1 MISLRKFCKVLLQS
15 PHCCDRGS
23 DNVDNHM
30 NSLAQ
35 KRILIGISGGIAA
48 YKIPELVRRL
58 KDLGADVRCVM
69 TQGAQAFI
77 TPLTLQAVSGNPVH
91 HDLLDP
97 AAEAAMGH
105 IELAKWADLIMIA
118 PASANVLA
126 QLAHGH
132 ASDLLSTL
140 ILATTAPVYVAP
152 AMNQQMWA
160 QPAVQANCQR
170 LREYG
175 MTLITP
181 DNGAQACGDI
191 GAGRMPEPLALRDII
206 CQHFQPR
213 SQLLAGKSVLIT
225 AGPTREAIDPVRY
238 LSNHSS
244 GKMGFALAAAAQQLG
259 ATVTLVTG
267 PVQLATPT
275 DVTRI
280 DVVSAEDMYQAVM
293 NHIDQAD
300 VFIGCAAVA
309 DYRPELVATSKIKK
323 SQDTMHLALIK
334 NPDILAS
341 VASLPNP
348 PFTIG
353 FAAETNDVVQYA
365 QRKLEQK
372 RIRLIAANDVSD
384 TNIGFNSDVNAMHL
398 LWQDKQGQLQQLSL
412 DRANKLQ
419 IATQL
424 LQHAAT
430 LMNN

>member
-1 MISLRKFCKVLLQS
+1 MNNL
-15 PHCCDRGS
+15 P
-23 DNVDNHM
+23 
-30 NSLAQ
+30 NSLAH

-69 TQGAQAFI
+69 TKGAHAFI

-118 PASANVLA
+118 PASASVLA

-140 ILATTAPVYVAP
+140 VLATTAPIYVAP

-160 QPAVQANCQR
+160 NPAVQANCQR
-170 LREYG
+170 LQTYG
-175 MTLITP
+175 IHIVAP
-181 DNGAQACGDI
+181 ASGAQACGDV
-191 GAGRMPEPLALRDII
+191 GAGRMPEPLELRDCIV
-206 CQHFQPR
+206 QHFAGNH
-213 SQLLAGKSVLIT
+213 QLLAGKSILIT

-244 GKMGFALAAAAQQLG
+244 GKMGFALATAAQQLG
-259 ATVTLVTG
+259 AQVTLVSG
-267 PVQLATPT
+267 PVQLPTPPG
-275 DVTRI
+275 VTRI
-280 DVVSAEDMYQAVM
+280 DVVSAQDMYEAVLAQVE
-293 NHIDQAD
+293 QAD
-300 VFIGCAAVA
+300 IFIGCAAVA
-309 DYRPELVATSKIKK
+309 DYRPEQIADSKIKK
-323 SQDTMHLALIK
+323 HQDTMHLSLVK
-334 NPDILAS
+334 NPDILAT
-341 VASLPNP
+341 VAHQPNP

-353 FAAETNDVVQYA
+353 FAAETDDVVRYA
-365 QRKLEQK
+365 QDKLEQK
-372 RIRLIAANDVSD
+372 RLRLIAANDVSD
-384 TNIGFNSDVNAMHL
+384 TQIGFNSDDNAMQL
-398 LWQDKQGQLQQLSL
+398 LWQDEQGQLQQLSL
-412 DRANKLQ
+412 NRASKLQ

-430 LMNN
+430 LMK

>member
-1 MISLRKFCKVLLQS
+1 
-15 PHCCDRGS
+15 
-23 DNVDNHM
+23 M

-160 QPAVQANCQR
+160 HPAVQANCQR

-213 SQLLAGKSVLIT
+213 SRLLAGKSVLIT

>member
-1 MISLRKFCKVLLQS
+1 
-15 PHCCDRGS
+15 
-23 DNVDNHM
+23 M

-259 ATVTLVTG
+259 AAVTLVTG

>member
-1 MISLRKFCKVLLQS
+1 
-15 PHCCDRGS
+15 
-23 DNVDNHM
+23 M

-160 QPAVQANCQR
+160 HPAVQANCQR

-259 ATVTLVTG
+259 AAVTLVTG

>member
-1 MISLRKFCKVLLQS
+1 MNNL
-15 PHCCDRGS
+15 P
-23 DNVDNHM
+23 
-30 NSLAQ
+30 NSLAH

-69 TQGAQAFI
+69 TQGAHAFI

-118 PASANVLA
+118 PASASVLA

-140 ILATTAPVYVAP
+140 VLATTAPIYVAP

-160 QPAVQANCQR
+160 NPAVQANCQR
-170 LREYG
+170 LQTYG
-175 MTLITP
+175 IHIVAP
-181 DNGAQACGDI
+181 ASGAQACGDV
-191 GAGRMPEPLALRDII
+191 GAGRMPEPLELRDCIV
-206 CQHFQPR
+206 QHFAGNH
-213 SQLLAGKSVLIT
+213 QLLASKSILIT

-244 GKMGFALAAAAQQLG
+244 GKMGFALATAAQQLG
-259 ATVTLVTG
+259 AQVTLVSG
-267 PVQLATPT
+267 PVQLPTPPG
-275 DVTRI
+275 VTRI
-280 DVVSAEDMYQAVM
+280 DVVSAQDMYEAVLAQVE
-293 NHIDQAD
+293 QAD
-300 VFIGCAAVA
+300 IFIGCAAVA
-309 DYRPELVATSKIKK
+309 DYRPEQIADSKIKK
-323 SQDTMHLALIK
+323 HQDTMHLSLVK
-334 NPDILAS
+334 NPDILAT
-341 VASLPNP
+341 VAHQPNP

-353 FAAETNDVVQYA
+353 FAAETDDVVRYA
-365 QRKLEQK
+365 QDKLEQK
-372 RIRLIAANDVSD
+372 RLRLIAANDVSD
-384 TNIGFNSDVNAMHL
+384 TQIGFNSNDNAMQL
-398 LWQDKQGQLQQLSL
+398 LWQDEQGQLQQLSL
-412 DRANKLQ
+412 NRASKLQ

-430 LMNN
+430 LMK

>member
-1 MISLRKFCKVLLQS
+1 MNNL
-15 PHCCDRGS
+15 P
-23 DNVDNHM
+23 
-30 NSLAQ
+30 NSLAH

-69 TQGAQAFI
+69 TQGAHAFI

-118 PASANVLA
+118 PASASVLA

-140 ILATTAPVYVAP
+140 VLATTAPIYVAP

-160 QPAVQANCQR
+160 NPAVQANCQR
-170 LREYG
+170 LQTYG
-175 MTLITP
+175 IHIVAP
-181 DNGAQACGDI
+181 ASGAQACGDV
-191 GAGRMPEPLALRDII
+191 GAGRMPEPLELRDCIV
-206 CQHFQPR
+206 QHFAGNH
-213 SQLLAGKSVLIT
+213 QLLASKSILIT

-244 GKMGFALAAAAQQLG
+244 GKMGFALATAAQQLG
-259 ATVTLVTG
+259 AQVTLVSG
-267 PVQLATPT
+267 PVQLPTPPG
-275 DVTRI
+275 VTRI
-280 DVVSAEDMYQAVM
+280 DVVSAQDMYEAVLAQVE
-293 NHIDQAD
+293 QAD
-300 VFIGCAAVA
+300 IFIGCAAVA
-309 DYRPELVATSKIKK
+309 DYRPEQIADSKIKK
-323 SQDTMHLALIK
+323 HQDTMHLSLVK
-334 NPDILAS
+334 NPDILAT
-341 VASLPNP
+341 VAHQPNP

-353 FAAETNDVVQYA
+353 FAAETDDVVRYA
-365 QRKLEQK
+365 QDKLEQK
-372 RIRLIAANDVSD
+372 RLRLIAANDVSD
-384 TNIGFNSDVNAMHL
+384 TQIGFNSDDNAMQL
-398 LWQDKQGQLQQLSL
+398 LWQDEQGQLQQLSL
-412 DRANKLQ
+412 NRASKLQ

-430 LMNN
+430 LMK

>member
-1 MISLRKFCKVLLQS
+1 
-15 PHCCDRGS
+15 
-23 DNVDNHM
+23 M

-105 IELAKWADLIMIA
+105 IELAKWADLIIIA

>member
-1 MISLRKFCKVLLQS
+1 MNNL
-15 PHCCDRGS
+15 P
-23 DNVDNHM
+23 
-30 NSLAQ
+30 NSLAH

>member
-1 MISLRKFCKVLLQS
+1 MNNL
-15 PHCCDRGS
+15 P
-23 DNVDNHM
+23 
-30 NSLAQ
+30 NSLAH

-69 TQGAQAFI
+69 TQGAHAFI

-118 PASANVLA
+118 PASASVLA

-140 ILATTAPVYVAP
+140 VLATTAPIYVAP

-160 QPAVQANCQR
+160 NPAVQANCQR
-170 LREYG
+170 LQAYG
-175 MTLITP
+175 IHIVAP
-181 DNGAQACGDI
+181 ASGAQACGDV
-191 GAGRMPEPLALRDII
+191 GAGRMPEPLELRDCIV
-206 CQHFQPR
+206 QHFAGNH
-213 SQLLAGKSVLIT
+213 QLLAGKSILIT

-244 GKMGFALAAAAQQLG
+244 GKMGFALATAAQQLG
-259 ATVTLVTG
+259 AQVTLVSG
-267 PVQLATPT
+267 PVQLPTPPG
-275 DVTRI
+275 VTRI
-280 DVVSAEDMYQAVM
+280 DVVSAQDMYEAVLAQVE
-293 NHIDQAD
+293 QAD
-300 VFIGCAAVA
+300 IFIGCAAVA
-309 DYRPELVATSKIKK
+309 DYRPEQIADSKIKK
-323 SQDTMHLALIK
+323 HQDTMHLSLVK
-334 NPDILAS
+334 NPDILAT
-341 VASLPNP
+341 VAHQPNP

-353 FAAETNDVVQYA
+353 FAAETDDVVRYA
-365 QRKLEQK
+365 QDKLEQK
-372 RIRLIAANDVSD
+372 RLRLIAANDVSD
-384 TNIGFNSDVNAMHL
+384 TQIGFNSDDNAMQL
-398 LWQDKQGQLQQLSL
+398 LWQDEQGQLQQLSL
-412 DRANKLQ
+412 NRASKLQ

-430 LMNN
+430 LMK

>member
-1 MISLRKFCKVLLQS
+1 MNNL
-15 PHCCDRGS
+15 P
-23 DNVDNHM
+23 
-30 NSLAQ
+30 NSLAH

-69 TQGAQAFI
+69 TQGAHAFI

-118 PASANVLA
+118 PASASVLA

-140 ILATTAPVYVAP
+140 VLATTAPIYVAP

-160 QPAVQANCQR
+160 NPAVQANCQR
-170 LREYG
+170 LQTYG
-175 MTLITP
+175 IHIVAP
-181 DNGAQACGDI
+181 ASGAQACGDV
-191 GAGRMPEPLALRDII
+191 GAGRMPEPLELRDCIV
-206 CQHFQPR
+206 QHFAGNH
-213 SQLLAGKSVLIT
+213 QLLAGKSILIT

-244 GKMGFALAAAAQQLG
+244 GKMGFALATAAQQLG
-259 ATVTLVTG
+259 AQVTLVSG
-267 PVQLATPT
+267 PVQLPTPPG
-275 DVTRI
+275 VTRI
-280 DVVSAEDMYQAVM
+280 DVVSAQDMYEAVLAQVE
-293 NHIDQAD
+293 QAD
-300 VFIGCAAVA
+300 IFIGCAAVA
-309 DYRPELVATSKIKK
+309 DYRPEQIADSKIKK
-323 SQDTMHLALIK
+323 HQDTMHLSLVK
-334 NPDILAS
+334 NPDILAT
-341 VASLPNP
+341 VAHQPNP

-353 FAAETNDVVQYA
+353 FAAETDDVVRYA
-365 QRKLEQK
+365 QDKLEQK
-372 RIRLIAANDVSD
+372 RLRLIAANDVSD
-384 TNIGFNSDVNAMHL
+384 TQIGFNSDDNAMQL
-398 LWQDKQGQLQQLSL
+398 LWQDEQGQLQQLSL
-412 DRANKLQ
+412 NRASKLQ

-430 LMNN
+430 LMK

>member
-1 MISLRKFCKVLLQS
+1 
-15 PHCCDRGS
+15 
-23 DNVDNHM
+23 M

>member
-1 MISLRKFCKVLLQS
+1 
-15 PHCCDRGS
+15 
-23 DNVDNHM
+23 M

-191 GAGRMPEPLALRDII
+191 GAGRMPEPLMLRDII

-259 ATVTLVTG
+259 ATVTLMTG